1 MSGLEPLSFDEI
13 TGDPEISDQ
22 IFLSAYVREIEIGAY
37 EEEFGVTQKVQF
49 DIAVEVTRNTAHL
62 DDQVSRVI
70 NYDDLIAA
78 ITALI
83 EGPRISLLETFAEQL
98 ATRLLANP
106 LALKARI
113 RIEKIDRLPGDAGL
127 GIEIVRQRSD

>member
-106 LALKARI
+106 LALKAKI

>member
-1 MSGLEPLSFDEI
+1 MSGLKPLSFDEI
-13 TGDPEISDQ
+13 TGDPDISDQ

-37 EEEFGVTQKVQF
+37 EEEFGVTQKVRF

-106 LALKARI
+106 LALKAKI